1 MWSRR
6 LFLKGN
12 SVKVE
17 PKEVVMVF
25 DGSPNYVKLEV
36 VMRFGG
42 K

>member
-1 MWSRR
+1 VVKEA
-6 LFLKGN
+6 FFKG
-12 SVKVE
+12 SAKIG

-25 DGSPNYVKLEV
+25 DSSPNYVKLVV